1 MDHWIE
7 YTNERWLLQ
16 NSERAAAQKASPI
29 KDDDEDDKDD
39 KDDARLRFRAARP
52 ANPRVRKIETNDSHA
67 LRKRL
72 ERERDSNYYERE
84 GRKTAAEDARQA
96 SEEE

>member
-1 MDHWIE
+1 MGTLEEFWEEKEHWCLGFVEPLIE

-16 NSERAAAQKASPI
+16 SERAAAQKAPPK

-72 ERERDSNYYERE
+72 ERERF
-84 GRKTAAEDARQA
+84 QLL
-96 SEEE
+96 

>member
-1 MDHWIE
+1 MRSGNLRRILGGKEHWCLGFVEPLIE

-16 NSERAAAQKASPI
+16 SERAAAQKAPP
-29 KDDDEDDKDD
+29 KKDDDDEDDKDD
-39 KDDARLRFRAARP
+39 KDDARLRIRAARP

-72 ERERDSNYYERE
+72 ERERF
-84 GRKTAAEDARQA
+84 QLV
-96 SEEE
+96 